1 VVVRLQEIRKR
12 LLAGALAA
20 CLVVGATP
28 IGPALAGV
36 PDPVPVDV
44 AAPKATTLGSTSLAS
59 TTLAAEPVGDKG
71 LGSSTWSAA
80 DTDADSVLVVFDEPQ
95 TAAQQAEFA
104 KRSTLS
110 GGAVEKWSASGDAV
124 LARTLPGSARWSFAC
139 SAAAD
144 DAVRWTQPEVEYE
157 ASWTPNDAYYA
168 SQWGLPRIGAP
179 AAWETTRGSSSVVV
193 AVVDTGVDLDHP
205 DLASRID
212 VADGYDF
219 VGHSTVAND
228 DNGHG
233 THVAGIVAATANNAV
248 GVAGTAPDC
257 RILPVKVLDASG
269 RGSTLDVADGI
280 RWAVAKGAEVI
291 NLSLASTAADSYTR
305 SAVAYALAANVVV
318 VAAAGNDGSSAGA
331 SYPAAYPGVV
341 GVGASNA
348 ADTRASFSNYGS
360 GLDVTAPGVD
370 IMSTETPLD
379 RGLYYGEK
387 SGTSMA
393 SPFVA
398 GVAALVRS
406 QNPSVSPSRVA
417 AHLQATAEDLGS
429 PGFDYQYGWG
439 LVRADLAVQTP
450 IDTDGDIPGVT
461 LPTSPVSG
469 SLTAQSDRADVYR
482 VRIDSGQRL
491 SVTLNGASGT
501 DFDIYLFGPS
511 SASIYT
517 SNYLAVSMKA
527 TYPDAFAYSSASTA
541 DYYVVVYQ
549 YSGSGTYELEWSIAA
564 SPPGDES
571 NIPGIALPP
580 SPVSDSLTQASDE
593 NDVFKVYL
601 AAGQAFDVTLGGAT
615 GTDFDLYLYAPDAID
630 IAFDVPVAS
639 SESSAYPDE
648 IAYTAVATGFHYL
661 RVSRWSGTGSYQL
674 DWSITG
680 DATSDPDEN
689 IPGIVL
695 PASPFSDSLASTS
708 DVRDVFRVALTSGQA
723 LSVELTAAPTTD
735 YDLHLFGPAATD
747 VLTDIPVASSI
758 GAVYPERVAFRA
770 TETGDYYVSVARV
783 SGSGPYSLTWG
794 ITSDPDGEMPGV
806 VLPASPVAG
815 GLAPVIDEDDVYQL
829 QLSVGDRLSVEMTGP
844 AVTDFDLY
852 LYGPA
857 ATSLRSAPL
866 AVSTHWT
873 YPETLTWTAT
883 EPGRYCIDVRRFSG
897 TGVYELR
904 WSAVQQ
910 VPSSLS
916 APRASTSRPR
926 RGRSVTF
933 SARIAPAAAAVSAG
947 CTLSLYRWEIK
958 TVRKKVRG
966 RWRRVRVRYW
976 RLRGS
981 VAMTPDASGLLTARA
996 RPRYAGKW
1004 RAKVTF
1010 SGSADYMPS
1019 TSGTRTFYVR

>member
-1 VVVRLQEIRKR
+1 MVLDGVHRR
-12 LLAGALAA
+12 LLAAA
-20 CLVVGATP
+20 MAVCLVAGVAP

-36 PDPVPVDV
+36 ADPVPVD
-44 AAPKATTLGSTSLAS
+44 APAPKATSLGSAS
-59 TTLAAEPVGDKG
+59 SVSTIQAAESVGDKG
-71 LGSSTWSAA
+71 LGSPAWSAP
-80 DTDADSVLVVFDEPQ
+80 DTDVDAVLVVFDGPQ
-95 TAAQQAEFA
+95 TAAEQAEFA
-104 KRSTLS
+104 RRSTLS
-110 GGAVEKWSASGDAV
+110 GGEVEKWSASGDAV

-144 DAVRWTQPEVEYE
+144 DAVRWTQPEVEYK
-157 ASWTPNDAYYA
+157 ASWTPNDPYYS
-168 SQWGLPRIGAP
+168 SQWGLPKIGAP
-179 AAWETTRGSSSVVV
+179 AAWNTTRGSSSVVV

-212 VADGYDF
+212 VANGYDF
-219 VGHSTVAND
+219 VGHSPVAND

-233 THVAGIVAATANNAV
+233 THVAGIVAATANNGV

-291 NLSLASTAADSYTR
+291 NLSLASTAPDSYTR
-305 SAVAYALAANVVV
+305 SAVAYALASNVVV

-348 ADTRASFSNYGS
+348 SDFRASFSNYGS

-370 IMSTETPLD
+370 IMSAETPLD
-379 RGLYYGEK
+379 RGLYYGQK

-406 QNPSVSPSRVA
+406 QNPTLFQSRIA
-417 AHLQATAEDLGS
+417 AHLQATAQDLGT

-450 IDTDGDIPGVT
+450 IDADGDIPGVV
-461 LPTSPVSG
+461 LPPSPVSG

-482 VRIDSGQRL
+482 VRIDAGQRL

-511 SASIYT
+511 SNSIYT
-517 SNYLAVSMKA
+517 GTYLAVSMKA
-527 TYPDAFAYSSASTA
+527 DYPDAFAYSSTSTA
-541 DYYVVVYQ
+541 DYYLVVYQ
-549 YSGSGTYELEWSIAA
+549 YSGSGAYELDWSVAA
-564 SPPGDES
+564 SSPGDDS
-571 NIPGIALPP
+571 NIPGVALPA
-580 SPVSDSLTQASDE
+580 SPVSDSLTGTSDE

-601 AAGQAFDVTLGGAT
+601 APGQTLDATLSGAT
-615 GTDFDLYLYAPDAID
+615 DTDFDLRLYAPDATD
-630 IAFDVPVAS
+630 IALDVPVAS
-639 SESSAYPDE
+639 SESSAYPDG
-648 IAYTAVATGFHYL
+648 IGYAAVATGFHYL
-661 RVSRWSGTGSYQL
+661 RVSRRSGSGSYQL

-680 DATSDPDEN
+680 DATSDPDGN
-689 IPGIVL
+689 IPGIAL
-695 PASPFSDSLASTS
+695 PASPVGDSLAPAS
-708 DVRDVFRVALTSGQA
+708 DERDVFRIALTSGQA
-723 LSVELTAAPTTD
+723 LSVELTAAPAAD
-735 YDLHLFGPAATD
+735 YDLYVFGPTASD
-747 VLTDIPVASSI
+747 VTSDIPIAFSA
-758 GAVYPERVAFRA
+758 GGVYPEQLAFRA
-770 TETGDYYVSVARV
+770 TETGDYYVAVARV
-783 SGSGPYSLTWG
+783 SGSGPYSLIWG
-794 ITSDPDGEMPGV
+794 ITSDPDGEIPGTA
-806 VLPASPVAG
+806 LPAPPVTG
-815 GLAPVIDEDDVYQL
+815 DLAPVIDEDDVYQL
-829 QLSVGDRLSVEMTGP
+829 QLAVGDRLSIEMTGP
-844 AVTDFDLY
+844 EVTDFDLY

-857 ATSLRSAPL
+857 ATSLHSIPL

-897 TGVYELR
+897 VGAYTLWWTVAPR
-904 WSAVQQ
+904 
-910 VPSSLS
+910 VPSSVS
-916 APRASTSRPR
+916 VPRLWPSRPR
-926 RGRSVTF
+926 RGRIASF
-933 SARIAPAAAAVSAG
+933 SASVAPSAAALSAG
-947 CTLSLYRWEIK
+947 STLSLYRYETK
-958 TVRKKVRG
+958 TVRRKVRG

-981 VAMTPDASGLLTARA
+981 VAMTQDASGLLTARA

-1019 TSGTRTFYVR
+1019 TSGFRTFYVR